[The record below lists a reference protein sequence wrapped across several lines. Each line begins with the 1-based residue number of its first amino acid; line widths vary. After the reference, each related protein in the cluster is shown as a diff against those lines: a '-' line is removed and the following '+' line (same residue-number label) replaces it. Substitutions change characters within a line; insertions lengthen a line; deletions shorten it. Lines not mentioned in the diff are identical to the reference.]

1 MLNVNSYNVKYRFF
15 VYVAHKLIPFHKTRR
30 GHPRRGRTSP
40 YASGPRM
47 GWGDGRSAAPFMQGS
62 SIDRNKLVTEFS
74 RHEFKRLDVPCG
86 FEDCHERLCA
96 EFCTFAIGVALPE
109 QSRVGFSNGGC
120 YCFCRHIA
128 INDKSVDGFKKF
140 AHDFSCSFLY

>member
-1 MLNVNSYNVKYRFF
+1 M
-15 VYVAHKLIPFHKTRR
+15 HKLIPFHKTRR

-40 YASGPRM
+40 CASGPRM

-62 SIDRNKLVTEFS
+62 SIDRNKFITEFP
-74 RHEFKRLDVPCG
+74 RHDFKRLGVPCG

-96 EFCTFAIGVALPE
+96 EFCAFAIGVALPE

-120 YCFCRHIA
+120 YCFAGISPSMTRVWTDSMSLLMIFPVVFCT
-128 INDKSVDGFKKF
+128 KK
-140 AHDFSCSFLY
+140 L